1 MTPPQCMQLKKP
13 MPSSST
19 FSTSS
24 QILKSSQDEDP
35 FMSDDQDT
43 QEQGEPQGYVQD
55 ERKLFQ
61 SMDEVM
67 PDAVSDQQIFKLT
80 RNMMLERRLP

>member
-1 MTPPQCMQLKKP
+1 MCKP
-13 MPSSST
+13 
-19 FSTSS
+19 
-24 QILKSSQDEDP
+24 SQDEDP
-35 FMSDDQDT
+35 FMSDDEDT

-67 PDAVSDQQIFKLT
+67 PDAVSDQQTFKLT
-80 RNMMLERRLP
+80 RNMILERGLP